1 MSNQSLSSVAC
12 YNALV
17 GRLNLSKNHTISI
30 AISFALE
37 IPVIVACNG
46 VLITALYKT
55 KQIKSAANCVV
66 MLLCISDLFIGLLSV
81 PLLVILFAAFS
92 HTRNCWLEMSTI
104 FVGQFNSH
112 FSGYMTMIMA
122 IQRYLNANPSFL
134 LRRRSSIME
143 MMTSEAGCKMLTC
156 IAFIVSIAHGVVTTY
171 LFNSTRSNIPN
182 VVMVA
187 INFIAV
193 TTVYIIYGKLVC
205 RIKIHV
211 ANTVSHHESR
221 PRFDSNIG
229 CTPEMTRRIRSH
241 TQTSFVVSPDKI
253 EMMQDNACADKD
265 ETNIGHRSIP
275 SVISKDGFIA
285 DETGHIRCNMQP
297 VSFDMNQDS
306 FEARQVDTETR
317 QDNACADKDD
327 TNTTHTSIPSVISKD
342 GFIADETGHIR
353 CNTQPVSFD
362 MNQDGFEARQLHTET
377 KQDNACSDK
386 GNINTRHKTIISDK
400 TERIRCDGQR
410 INFDMNQENF
420 EACYGDTEKRQKNIT
435 ANQRN
440 SIARPTTTTSITL
453 AGPCVV
459 SNDGLKT
466 GTTKHARC
474 DTLQIIS
481 DTGQEATETRQ
492 ENKRAY
498 KDNID
503 TRPRASSSTN
513 LITSK
518 RKTTPPQTRYYYDF
532 TKTIALILLSLAI
545 CTFPFLITDLWTGYY
560 SFVKRTKAPQ
570 TVRYLYY
577 LSFAPGFMH
586 CTINALL
593 LLYRN
598 QAAAKYVKNA
608 LRLPKKKVQCREMA
622 STTGP

>member
-17 GRLNLSKNHTISI
+17 GRLNLSKNQATSI

-46 VLITALYKT
+46 VLIIALYKT
-55 KQIKSAANCVV
+55 KQTKSAANYAV
-66 MLLCISDLFIGLLSV
+66 MLLSISDLFIGLLSV

-92 HTRNCWLEMSTI
+92 HTRNCWLEMTAI

-143 MMTSEAGCKMLTC
+143 MMTSEAGCKMMTF

-171 LFNSTRSNIPN
+171 LFNSTKSNIPN

-187 INFIAV
+187 INFIAIA
-193 TTVYIIYGKLVC
+193 TVYIIYGKLVC

-211 ANTVSHHESR
+211 ANTVSHHKSR

-229 CTPEMTRRIRSH
+229 CTPETTRRIRSS
-241 TQTSFVVSPDKI
+241 TQTSFLVSQDKI
-253 EMMQDNACADKD
+253 ETCAA
-265 ETNIGHRSIP
+265 IP

-285 DETGHIRCNMQP
+285 DETGHIRCHTQP
-297 VSFDMNQDS
+297 VSFDSDMNQDS
-306 FEARQVDTETR
+306 FKARQVATETR
-317 QDNACADKDD
+317 QDNASSDKD
-327 TNTTHTSIPSVISKD
+327 
-342 GFIADETGHIR
+342 
-353 CNTQPVSFD
+353 
-362 MNQDGFEARQLHTET
+362 
-377 KQDNACSDK
+377 
-386 GNINTRHKTIISDK
+386 NINTRHRTIISDE
-400 TERIRCDGQR
+400 TGRIRCNMQQID
-410 INFDMNQENF
+410 FDMNQENF
-420 EACYGDTEKRQKNIT
+420 EARYGDTEKRQKDITENQSNI
-435 ANQRN
+435 
-440 SIARPTTTTSITL
+440 SARPTTITSITFT
-453 AGPCVV
+453 GPCVV
-459 SNDGLKT
+459 SNDALKT
-466 GTTKHARC
+466 GTTKYARR
-474 DTLQIIS
+474 DTLQISS

-492 ENKRAY
+492 ENKSAY
-498 KDNID
+498 QDNID
-503 TRPRASSSTN
+503 TRPRACSSTN

-518 RKTTPPQTRYYYDF
+518 RKTTPSQRRYYYDF
-532 TKTIALILLSLAI
+532 TKTIALVLLSLAI

-608 LRLPKKKVQCREMA
+608 LRLPTKKSRMQVEPA
-622 STTGP
+622 IN